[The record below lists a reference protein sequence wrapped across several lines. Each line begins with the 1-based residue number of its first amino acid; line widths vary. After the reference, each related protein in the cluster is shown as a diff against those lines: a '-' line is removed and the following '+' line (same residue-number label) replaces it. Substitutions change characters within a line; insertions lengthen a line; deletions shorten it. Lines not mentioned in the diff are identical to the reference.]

1 MGELKDVEFKRK
13 KERKRLVNYLALL
26 DLLEVGPLVKGQ
38 REPWSDK
45 SGKRLRWGCTEE
57 ESDADMTRPKSEGR
71 PNNCTPRC
79 PDTMILSVLT
89 PLINSFSNLIFI
101 LFLHAYWNKANKKSP
116 IFCRFLLSILITDN
130 FSFSLLTVIGA
141 KMKLHNIIIYNN
153 LKILLIKIKC
163 NLIINNFKLCSLITI
178 LW

>member
-1 MGELKDVEFKRK
+1 MRCDNWKMLSSRERK

-101 LFLHAYWNKANKKSP
+101 LFLHAYWNKANKKSLP
-116 IFCRFLLSILITDN
+116 FSAASFFQFWSLTIFHFPFLLL
-130 FSFSLLTVIGA
+130 
-141 KMKLHNIIIYNN
+141 
-153 LKILLIKIKC
+153 
-163 NLIINNFKLCSLITI
+163 
-178 LW
+178 

>member
-13 KERKRLVNYLALL
+13 KERKSLVNYLALL

-79 PDTMILSVLT
+79 PDNMILSLLT
-89 PLINSFSNLIFI
+89 PLINSFSNPIFI
-101 LFLHAYWNKANKKSP
+101 LFLHAY
-116 IFCRFLLSILITDN
+116 
-130 FSFSLLTVIGA
+130 
-141 KMKLHNIIIYNN
+141 
-153 LKILLIKIKC
+153 
-163 NLIINNFKLCSLITI
+163 
-178 LW
+178 

>member
-1 MGELKDVEFKRK
+1 MAT
-13 KERKRLVNYLALL
+13 ERRACLPTLCTFCLLNARWCSVNLDSSFVCSQLLIHSARHL

-79 PDTMILSVLT
+79 PDTMILSSGQ
-89 PLINSFSNLIFI
+89 PSNIWEGL
-101 LFLHAYWNKANKKSP
+101 K
-116 IFCRFLLSILITDN
+116 
-130 FSFSLLTVIGA
+130 
-141 KMKLHNIIIYNN
+141 N
-153 LKILLIKIKC
+153 LG
-163 NLIINNFKLCSLITI
+163 SSSEEYMPR
-178 LW
+178 